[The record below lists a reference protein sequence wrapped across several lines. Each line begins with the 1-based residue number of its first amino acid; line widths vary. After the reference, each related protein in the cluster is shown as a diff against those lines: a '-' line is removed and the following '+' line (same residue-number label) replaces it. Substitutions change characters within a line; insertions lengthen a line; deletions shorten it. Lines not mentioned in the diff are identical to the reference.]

1 MVTKVEWESLKNRY
15 KNKCAMCG
23 ASDTG
28 GTLLEKAHLQARS
41 KGGTQIIPL
50 CPSCHA
56 KYDKNLC
63 NVAELKKI
71 GVDPK
76 DYNKVQPKKSQ
87 KKTNSDLK
95 IAELTSIPEMKKL
108 QKMKSDQL
116 FGKNNL
122 F

>member
-1 MVTKVEWESLKNRY
+1 MVTKVEWESLKKRY

-28 GTLLEKAHLQARS
+28 GTLLEKAHVQAKS

-50 CPSCHA
+50 CPTCHT

-63 NVAELKKI
+63 NEAELKKI

-76 DYNKVQPKKSQ
+76 DYKKVQPKKSQ
-87 KKTNSDLK
+87 KKTNSDIITAQVTSLPK
-95 IAELTSIPEMKKL
+95 IKKVT
-108 QKMKSDQL
+108 
-116 FGKNNL
+116 
-122 F
+122 